1 MAVLFLDVLALV
13 GSNSRWTW
21 SGFFIVVGGAI
32 LLIGLPMLFAW
43 WRGYFSGAI
52 GGGKPTVS
60 AVGELGEPDDLDRKL
75 RRPRIWIFDR

>member
-1 MAVLFLDVLALV
+1 MAVHNVVALASSEL
-13 GSNSRWTW
+13 SWTW
-21 SGFFIVVGGAI
+21 GGFFVVVGGTFV
-32 LLIGLPMLFAW
+32 LIGLPLLIAW

-60 AVGELGEPDDLDRKL
+60 AVGEPNEFDELDRKL